1 MTMTCFSSSL
11 HLGSPDLFLLTGLGP
26 FRRKGCCWAAVANS
40 TFCPENSGES
50 SPQFIFYGGVGVQI
64 DQHTS
69 KMLLSFWLHSQA
81 PTVSSKVSLSNQQ
94 ICCEGNTKC
103 GRNCLRIGE
112 QCESRCLN
120 VGMSELRVKTII
132 LPHLAQHEREIS
144 KKKAG
149 SCSPPGV
156 MGNCNERGSPT
167 PGHIQPVL
175 APQASWASA
184 QDSKIHC
191 SSPCQEGAGRKLITS
206 GLLARAESET
216 SNVILR
222 YFPQQGRFQNQD

>member
-1 MTMTCFSSSL
+1 MSMTCFSSSL

-26 FRRKGCCWAAVANS
+26 FRRMGCCWAALENS

-50 SPQFIFYGGVGVQI
+50 SPQFIFYGGVVGCRL
-64 DQHTS
+64 TNTLPKCS
-69 KMLLSFWLHSQA
+69 SFWLHSQA
-81 PTVSSKVSLSNQQ
+81 PTVSSKVCLSNQQ

-103 GRNCLRIGE
+103 GRHCLLIGE
-112 QCESRCLN
+112 QWESRCLN

-132 LPHLAQHEREIS
+132 LPHVAQHEREIS
-144 KKKAG
+144 KKRAG

-156 MGNCNERGSPT
+156 MGNYNERGSPT
-167 PGHIQPVL
+167 PGHVQPVL
-175 APQASWASA
+175 ALQASWASA
-184 QDSKIHC
+184 QDSKMHC
-191 SSPCQEGAGRKLITS
+191 HSPCQEGAGRKLITS

-222 YFPQQGRFQNQD
+222 YLPQQGHFQNQD